1 MPNTP
6 SLVGEGATVYSLG
19 NHCSAAFEGKVI
31 ETLFAGVG
39 RVCHLVPESHIDA
52 VTGISGSGPA
62 YMYMIIG
69 KYRAKCTRV
78 LKIHR
83 TLEHAL

>member
-6 SLVGEGATVYSLG
+6 SLVNEGATVYSLG
-19 NHCSAAFEGKVI
+19 QNCMNGDGSTVES
-31 ETLFAGVG
+31 LFKSVG
-39 RVCHLVPESHIDA
+39 PTCHQVPEMWIDA

-69 KYRAKCTRV
+69 KKETQ
-78 LKIHR
+78 
-83 TLEHAL
+83 TGNEH